1 MKKIFCTM
9 ILLTMLAFQNI
20 CGAMEIEPANY
31 NGTFDYNYPVVKT
44 GNAHVDSMINE
55 KILERVKDF
64 FSASSQPPNSITSI
78 VNYRITCSKKN
89 ILSITLLCSHYNEGA
104 AHPSNYKAALNF
116 DTRTGKLLG
125 LGDLKKI
132 SSEYAKAE
140 YSPKGITKK
149 LLAYAK
155 KNEIYLFPEFK
166 GLESLPENFYFD
178 ENFHL
183 HFIFQEYDVAPY
195 AAGIIDLDATLD

>member
-1 MKKIFCTM
+1 MKKFFCMM
-9 ILLTMLAFQNI
+9 ILMTLLAFQNI
-20 CGAMEIEPANY
+20 CGAMEIDSANY
-31 NGTFDYNYPVVKT
+31 KGNFDFTYPVVKT
-44 GNAHVDSMINE
+44 SNPHVDSLINE

-64 FSASSQPPNSITSI
+64 FGASSQPPNSITST
-78 VNYRITCSKKN
+78 VQYRVTCNKKN
-89 ILSITLLCSHYNEGA
+89 ILSIILLYSHYNEGA
-104 AHPSNYKAALNF
+104 AHPLSYEAALNF

-125 LGDLKKI
+125 LNDLKKI

-149 LLAYAK
+149 LLDYAK

-178 ENFHL
+178 EKFHL

-195 AAGIIDLDATLD
+195 AAGIIDLDATL